1 MDVED
6 EVWARS
12 IGIDRIES
20 LMEKGG
26 DQASP
31 SATIDVC
38 IIKAL
43 LHPFRRFR

>member
-20 LMEKGG
+20 LMEKGAIK
-26 DQASP
+26 QALQQRLMY
-31 SATIDVC
+31 V
-38 IIKAL
+38 
-43 LHPFRRFR
+43 